1 MSAGKCTAY
10 KHMEETFCRLMT
22 KEELREDIQR
32 EMVQLYQEKQ
42 RLTIEYREKMKKID
56 SELAELDYKL
66 MSGNY

>member
-1 MSAGKCTAY
+1 MSAKRCTVY
-10 KHMEETFCRLMT
+10 KHMEEMFCRLKT

-32 EMVQLYQEKQ
+32 KMVQLYQEKQ